1 MGLKSIYSKY
11 FQKSKVF
18 LYPLLG
24 VKRGN
29 AVIPT
34 ETYICWDQHYGLE
47 DMKLIC
53 LYETKASD
61 EYKDFERKVLIK
73 HTRLVELIKKN
84 NKAIFVFDFSDLDS
98 NWDHFINGKYSKL
111 EASIKS
117 KILKFFDKNSG
128 NYAYMYSYLVPDKH
142 FEEYSEILGVEE
154 EFLKKVGELCNKP
167 NIKKETLI
175 FDIADLDEL
184 NDNNNQPKRVTWRNR
199 SQNQ

>member
-29 AVIPT
+29 VVIPI
-34 ETYICWDQHYGLE
+34 ETYICWDGHYALE

-53 LYETKASD
+53 LYETKKTT
-61 EYKDFERKVLIK
+61 EYKDFERNVLIK

-84 NKAIFVFDFSDLDS
+84 NKAIFVFDFSDLDI
-98 NWDHFINGKYSKL
+98 NWDHFISGKYSKL
-111 EASIKS
+111 ESSVKS
-117 KILKFFDKNSG
+117 KILKFFDKHSG
-128 NYAYMYSYLVPDKH
+128 NYAYMYSYLIPDKH

-154 EFLKKVGELCNKP
+154 EFLRKVGELCNKP
-167 NIKKETLI
+167 DLEKETLI
-175 FDIADLDEL
+175 MKEVKKEII
-184 NDNNNQPKRVTWRNR
+184 N
-199 SQNQ
+199 